1 MNSAESEP
9 SLIGIDW
16 GTSSLRAFLIGSDG
30 EVLDSISTAQGI
42 MHVENRDFDAVF
54 HNIIRPWAGQKKL
67 PVIASGM
74 ITSRNGWV
82 ETPYVQVPSDAK
94 DLADALVSFKTTDG
108 VMVRFV
114 TGLTTEHNGAPDV
127 MRGEETQIVGASA
140 MGLGDGIFVM
150 PGTHSKWITVSNGR
164 IEDYATFMTG
174 EVFGALCSHTILGTL
189 MVDAPF
195 DEIGFRQ
202 GVEAG
207 LGSGANLLHELF
219 RVRTLPLFG
228 KISGEM
234 VSDYL
239 SGMLIGAEIRAASAT
254 KPCGDCVTIVG
265 RDDLAD
271 RYEIALDVSEIK
283 NRRAPDNVVARGHF
297 LIAESAGLLA

>member
-54 HNIIRPWAGQKKL
+54 HSIIRPWAGQRNL

-140 MGLGDGIFVM
+140 LGLGDGIFVM

-195 DEIGFRQ
+195 DENGFRQ

-254 KPCGDCVTIVG
+254 KPCDECVTIVG

-271 RYEIALDVSEIK
+271 RYEVALDVSEIK
-283 NRRAPDNVVARGHF
+283 NRRAPDNVVAHGHF